1 MEINWFGL
9 VIGILITCL
18 SYMLIPV
25 ILKLKNGGY
34 DESKAKKIALW
45 NSIIVGGIYMILT
58 IELMG
63 TSSAWNAGP
72 AFLYYGINFSLL
84 KRGKKAIKEKVKK
97 EKVKKEKVETPEG
110 HNSIWKVILIVAG
123 AVIAIFVALAIIGN
137 LSNESEDKRLR
148 ARHILVEDYKTAKAV
163 IALLESGEDFCDLAF
178 DYSEDTATANDCG
191 DIGYF
196 KEGEMVIEF
205 EEAVKNL
212 KYNKYTELPVRTDY
226 GYHIIMRI
234 K

>member
-25 ILKLKNGGY
+25 ILKLKNGRY

-63 TSSAWNAGP
+63 TSCAWNAGP

-84 KRGKKAIKEKVKK
+84 KRGKKVI
-97 EKVKKEKVETPEG
+97 KEKVETPDR

-148 ARHILVEDYKTAKAV
+148 ARHILVEDYKTAKEV

-196 KEGEMVIEF
+196 EEGEMVIEF
-205 EEAVKNL
+205 EKAVKNL

>member
-1 MEINWFGL
+1 MEINL
-9 VIGILITCL
+9 YGILIGFLITCF
-18 SYMLIPV
+18 SYMLIPF
-25 ILKLKNGGY
+25 ILKIKNVSY

-63 TSSAWNAGP
+63 TSSAWNACP

-84 KRGKKAIKEKVKK
+84 KSRDKDKK
-97 EKVKKEKVETPEG
+97 EKIKKDKVEKSQG
-110 HNSIWKVILIVAG
+110 YNNVWKIILIVVG
-123 AVIAIFVALAIIGN
+123 IVISVVFVFAIICG
-137 LSNESEDKRLR
+137 LSNKTEDKRLR

-178 DYSEDTATANDCG
+178 DYSEDTVTANDCG
-191 DIGYF
+191 DVGYF
-196 KEGEMVIEF
+196 EEGEMVIEF

>member
-1 MEINWFGL
+1 MEINWYGL
-9 VIGILITCL
+9 VIGILITCF

-25 ILKLKNGGY
+25 VLKVKNGSY

-84 KRGKKAIKEKVKK
+84 KSGNKEKK
-97 EKVKKEKVETPEG
+97 EKIKKDKVEKSQG
-110 HNSIWKVILIVAG
+110 HNNVWKVILIVFGVAIVVV
-123 AVIAIFVALAIIGN
+123 AVFAIIGG

-178 DYSEDTATANDCG
+178 EYSEDTATASDCG

-196 KEGEMVIEF
+196 EEGEMVIEF

>member
-9 VIGILITCL
+9 FIGILITCF

-25 ILKLKNGGY
+25 ILKIKNGSY

-72 AFLYYGINFSLL
+72 AFLYYGVNFSLL
-84 KRGKKAIKEKVKK
+84 KSRNKEKKEKMKKDKVKK
-97 EKVKKEKVETPEG
+97 TQG
-110 HNSIWKVILIVAG
+110 HNNISKIILIVIG
-123 AVIAIFVALAIIGN
+123 IVIAVFAIVGG
-137 LSNESEDKRLR
+137 LSNELEDKRLR

-178 DYSEDTATANDCG
+178 DYSEDIVTANDCG
-191 DIGYF
+191 DVGYF
-196 KEGEMVIEF
+196 EEGEMVIEF

-226 GYHIIMRI
+226 GYHIIMKI

>member
-25 ILKLKNGGY
+25 ILKLKNGSY

-84 KRGKKAIKEKVKK
+84 KSRNKEKK
-97 EKVKKEKVETPEG
+97 EKIKKDKVEKLQG
-110 HNSIWKVILIVAG
+110 HNNIWKIILIVVG
-123 AVIAIFVALAIIGN
+123 IVIAIVAIFAIIGG

-163 IALLESGEDFCDLAF
+163 IALLESWEDFCDLAF

-196 KEGEMVIEF
+196 EEGEMVIEF

-212 KYNKYTELPVRTDY
+212 KYNKYTKLPVRTDY